1 MDTLKLDKG
10 SIKMIAHR
18 GLSGIERENT
28 AAAFV
33 AAGNHSYFGI
43 ETDVHRTADGK
54 YIIIHDDVTG
64 RVAVDNYP
72 VEQTDFDTLRSLKL
86 TDINGEKSRGDLI
99 MPTLEEYISICKKY
113 EKTAVLELK
122 NNMTEDVILEIVGI
136 DKDMDYLENT
146 VFISFSLENLI
157 TLRKT
162 YPLQPAQYLVG
173 EIPDIQEMIS
183 TLKKYRLD
191 IDAFFGSITKEVAE
205 ELHRNGIKINVWT
218 VDSLEDAKKMVEIG
232 VDYIT
237 TDIIE

>member
-1 MDTLKLDKG
+1 MDTLKLNKG
-10 SIKMIAHR
+10 NIKMIAHR

-33 AAGNHSYFGI
+33 AAGNRSYFGI

-54 YIIIHDDVTG
+54 YIIIHDDITD
-64 RVAVDNYP
+64 RVAVDHYS
-72 VEQTDFDTLRSLKL
+72 VEQTDFDTLRNLKL
-86 TDINGEKSRGDLI
+86 IDMNGEKDRGDLI

-122 NNMTEDVILEIVGI
+122 NHMAEDVILEIVDIVKG
-136 DKDMDYLENT
+136 MGYLEST

-173 EIPDIQEMIS
+173 EIPDIHEMVNI
-183 TLKKYRLD
+183 LKKYHLD
-191 IDAFFGSITKEVAE
+191 IDAFFGSITKEIAE
-205 ELHRNGIKINVWT
+205 ELHHHDIKINVWT
-218 VDSLEDAKKMVEIG
+218 VDSLEDAEKMIEIG

>member
-72 VEQTDFDTLRSLKL
+72 VEQTDL
-86 TDINGEKSRGDLI
+86 T
-99 MPTLEEYISICKKY
+99 PC
-113 EKTAVLELK
+113 AV
-122 NNMTEDVILEIVGI
+122 
-136 DKDMDYLENT
+136 
-146 VFISFSLENLI
+146 
-157 TLRKT
+157 
-162 YPLQPAQYLVG
+162 
-173 EIPDIQEMIS
+173 
-183 TLKKYRLD
+183 
-191 IDAFFGSITKEVAE
+191 
-205 ELHRNGIKINVWT
+205 
-218 VDSLEDAKKMVEIG
+218 
-232 VDYIT
+232 
-237 TDIIE
+237 